1 MGVARPTGHVTNDE
15 IAVAR
20 FLHEHPSQRKKFRTI
35 AALLRRSERSIRRA
49 LANTQKRVRAKR
61 AEPTALKQRRDFVL
75 SLVRKKK
82 THRNA
87 ATGKPEVVGRLFPSL
102 RTLRCELGRK
112 GFTVSVNTVRRDAI
126 SRGIAPQIRQK
137 VGKNSP
143 EKLAERV
150 TLSKKMLRVAM
161 KHFLFCDETWT
172 NTNDNTCRTE
182 QVPPGETA
190 TPRVFMKHPTCKL
203 LVWALIG
210 IGRKGPLLFFDSS
223 ITGEVYS
230 KTCGE
235 AVRAALDEDVER
247 RWFVHDNARPHLALG
262 RELVEEGYNVAQW
275 PPYSPDLNPI
285 ETVWA
290 TLHRKVSERFPK
302 TLEELKAATTAA
314 WDTISQREIDA
325 HCKSFHKRLR
335 FCIEH
340 AGKHGG

>member
-1 MGVARPTGHVTNDE
+1 MGKARPNSHLTDGE
-15 IAVAR
+15 IAIAR
-20 FLHEHPSQRKKFRTI
+20 FLREHPSQRKKLRTI
-35 AALLRRSERSIRRA
+35 AALLKRSERSIQRA
-49 LANTQKRVRAKR
+49 VTRTQKRIQAKR
-61 AEPTALKQRRDFVL
+61 AEPVAVKRRRDLVL

-82 THRNA
+82 MRWNA
-87 ATGKPEVVGRLFPSL
+87 ATQKCEVVGRLFPSL
-102 RTLRCELGRK
+102 RALRCELGRK
-112 GFTVSVNTVRRDAI
+112 GFVVSVNTVRRDAI
-126 SRGIAPQIRQK
+126 SRGIVPQIRQK

-150 TLSKKMLRVAM
+150 TLSRKMLRVAM

-210 IGRKGPLLFFDSS
+210 IGRKGPLLFFDCN
-223 ITGEVYS
+223 ITAQVYS
-230 KTCGE
+230 ETCGA
-235 AVRAALDEDVER
+235 AVRAALDEDRER
-247 RWFVHDNARPHLALG
+247 RWFVHDNARPHLSLG
-262 RELVEEGYNVAQW
+262 RALVEAGYNVAQW

-302 TLEELKAATTAA
+302 TLQELKAATTAA
-314 WDTISQREIDA
+314 WDSISQREIDA
-325 HCKSFHKRLR
+325 HCKSFHKKLR
-335 FCIEH
+335 FCIER
-340 AGKHGG
+340 AGKYGK